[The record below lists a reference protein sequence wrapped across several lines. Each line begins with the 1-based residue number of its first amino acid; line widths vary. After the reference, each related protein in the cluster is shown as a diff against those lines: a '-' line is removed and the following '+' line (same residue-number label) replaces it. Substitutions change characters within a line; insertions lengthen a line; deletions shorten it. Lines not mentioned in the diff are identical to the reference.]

1 MSLPSFSPQSRQ
13 QARISTSRH
22 SGTIFKMLGLTVIG
36 IAGVAMA
43 INHHAHADE
52 LPRADKSFI
61 NSAAEAG
68 NAEIKASKI
77 ALEKTKNHDV
87 KDFAT
92 MMVDEHTT
100 VGDNLKKLATSKNL
114 EVPTDPSV
122 AQRAKIAVL
131 GKLSGDTFDKEY
143 VSMIGISA
151 HKDAVKLFSKN
162 AAEAKDPDVKDFA
175 AATLPKLERHLEMA
189 NALKAKLDAKK

>member
-1 MSLPSFSPQSRQ
+1 MSSSSFRPQFRV
-13 QARISTSRH
+13 AATRR
-22 SGTIFKMLGLTVIG
+22 SGSLLKVLGLTAISV
-36 IAGVAMA
+36 AGLALV
-43 INHHAHADE
+43 INHHARADE

-68 NAEIKASKI
+68 NAEVKASKI
-77 ALEKTKNHDV
+77 ALEKSSNPDV

-92 MMVDEHTT
+92 LMVDEHTT
-100 VGDNLKKLATSKNL
+100 VGDNLKKLAISKNV
-114 EVPTDPSV
+114 EAPTEPSL

-131 GKLSGDTFDKEY
+131 EKLDGATFDKQY
-143 VSMIGISA
+143 VRMIGVDA

-162 AAEAKDPDVKDFA
+162 AGEAKDPDVKDFA
-175 AATLPKLERHLEMA
+175 AKTLPNLQHHLEMA

>member
-1 MSLPSFSPQSRQ
+1 MTVPSAPSFRP
-13 QARISTSRH
+13 QAR
-22 SGTIFKMLGLTVIG
+22 TITATRSASMLKLLGLTAIS
-36 IAGVAMA
+36 IAGLALA
-43 INHHAHADE
+43 INHQARADD

-68 NAEIKASKI
+68 NAELKASKI
-77 ALEKTKNHDV
+77 ALEKTKNPDV

-92 MMVDEHTT
+92 LMVDEHTT
-100 VGDNLKKLATSKNL
+100 VGDKLKKLAASKNL
-114 EVPTDPSV
+114 EAPTDPSM

-131 GKLSGDTFDKEY
+131 EKLNGATFDKEY
-143 VSMIGISA
+143 VSMIGVSA

-175 AATLPKLERHLEMA
+175 ANTLPNLEHHLEMA